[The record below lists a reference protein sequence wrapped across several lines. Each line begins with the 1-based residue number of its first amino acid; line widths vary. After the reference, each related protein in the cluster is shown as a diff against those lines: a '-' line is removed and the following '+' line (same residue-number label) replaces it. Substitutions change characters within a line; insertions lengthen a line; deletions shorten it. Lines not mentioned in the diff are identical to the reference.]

1 MGIYTYPG
9 VYVEELPATGPIQ
22 GVGTST
28 AAFIGPTVT
37 GPMRE
42 PRKITNW
49 SQFVDTFGG
58 YFPQLPQLFMAY
70 AVRGFFQNGGREAY
84 IVRVGTALQA
94 YRDLAARG
102 TGNSIRVRAKDFGTG
117 GNLIKVEVANAQIV
131 PSAQNAKIHNGRAEI
146 TSAVDDVVTL
156 RTPAQTS
163 TFRVGDAVGIE
174 GTAEQAAIR
183 EIRPGELVLDA
194 LLTAAYTG
202 TPAAP
207 RFVFIRNLP
216 VGAKKFRVD
225 SGAGIEAGSILA
237 VSDGT
242 TANDEDVTVASV
254 SGDIVTLDQGLTNG
268 RALGQ
273 ADPDVKLSSYE
284 FKLTVSKTGAP
295 VEPPYDKLS
304 LDPRHSRY
312 YNRIVA
318 SNVVDVM
325 PPPASASPTT
335 SKPPGNLPA
344 ALTLPAFLQNGAADD
359 PSGLAEPDYQLGL
372 DALLPLDEVNLIA
385 VPDLTTPTF
394 QMKIVEHCEE
404 LGDRF
409 AILDT
414 PRNLVPLGPG
424 SALAHRQSLSSE
436 RGFGAVYYP
445 WIWITDPLS
454 PLGDRKLVPP
464 SGHLAGVFAR
474 SDADGVHHAP
484 ANKPIVAAYD
494 VERPFDLGMVGA
506 LNIEGVNV
514 IRMFPGS
521 ARPLVWG
528 ARTLTRKEELPWRY
542 VNVRRL
548 FSYVEES
555 IAEGIRWSV
564 FAPNDLGLWKR
575 LERTIGE
582 FLNRVWRSG
591 ALFGATAKD
600 AYFVRA
606 DEELNPDSVRA
617 MGQVIIEIGLAPV
630 RPAEFVIVR
639 VAMWDGG
646 AEVIE

>member
-28 AAFIGPTVT
+28 AAFIGPTIT

-42 PRKITNW
+42 PTKITNW

-58 YFPQLPQLFMAY
+58 YFPQQPLLFMAY
-70 AVRGFFQNGGREAY
+70 AVRGYFQNGGREAY
-84 IVRVGTALQA
+84 VVRVGTALQA
-94 YRDLAARG
+94 YRDLPARG
-102 TGNSIRVRAKDFGTG
+102 TGNSLRVRAKEFGTG
-117 GNLIKVEVANAQIV
+117 GNLIKIELATAQIV
-131 PSAQNAKIHNGRAEI
+131 PTAQNAKIHKARAEI
-146 TSAVDDVVTL
+146 TSAIDDVVTL
-156 RTPAQTS
+156 KNPAETS
-163 TFRVGDAVGIE
+163 LFRIGDIVGIE
-174 GTAEQAAIR
+174 TTNDQAAIR

-194 LLTAAYTG
+194 LLTAVYTG
-202 TPAAP
+202 TTASPKY
-207 RFVFIRNLP
+207 VFIRDLP
-216 VGAKKFRVD
+216 VAAKRFRVD
-225 SGAGIEAGSILA
+225 NGAGIEAGTILG
-237 VSDGT
+237 VTDGT

-254 SGDIVTLDQGLTNG
+254 SGDVVNLDFGLTKE
-268 RALGQ
+268 RKLGQ
-273 ADPDVKLSSYE
+273 ADPDVKLSSSE
-284 FKLTVSKTGAP
+284 FKLTVSKSGAP
-295 VEPPYDKLS
+295 VEPPYGTLS
-304 LDPRHSRY
+304 LDPRHSRNY
-312 YNRIVA
+312 KRIVA
-318 SNVVDVM
+318 SNLVDLM
-325 PPPASASPTT
+325 PPPASASPSM
-335 SKPPGNLPA
+335 SKPPANLPA
-344 ALTLPAFLQNGAADD
+344 PLTPAAFLQNGAADN
-359 PSGLAEPDYQLGL
+359 PSGLTEPDYRLGL
-372 DALLPLDEVNLIA
+372 DALLPVDDVNLIA

-436 RGFGAVYYP
+436 RGFGALYYP

-454 PLGDRKLVPP
+454 QLGDRKLVPP

-474 SDADGVHHAP
+474 SDAEGVHHAP
-484 ANKPIVAAYD
+484 ANKPIVAAFD

-506 LNIEGVNV
+506 LNTEGVNV

-555 IAEGIRWSV
+555 ISEGIRWSV

-600 AYFVRA
+600 AYYVRA
-606 DEELNPDSVRA
+606 DEELNPESVRA
-617 MGQVIIEIGLAPV
+617 MGQVIVEIGMAPV

-639 VAMWDGG
+639 VAMWDRGTD
-646 AEVIE
+646 VIE